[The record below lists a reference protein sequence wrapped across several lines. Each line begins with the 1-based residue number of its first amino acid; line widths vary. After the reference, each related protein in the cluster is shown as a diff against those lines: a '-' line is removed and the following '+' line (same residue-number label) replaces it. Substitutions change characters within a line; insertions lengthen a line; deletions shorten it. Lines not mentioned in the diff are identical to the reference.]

1 MEPQYDE
8 RSGKIGT
15 WFYVGHA
22 QCVMHAFT
30 FCMMCIGRVL
40 NVLGAISP
48 LLWIRKALRS
58 TPVMTKLDIAFT
70 ARASLCVYS
79 LPEEISISINAI
91 KKARKRCGHVS

>member
-1 MEPQYDE
+1 MEPRYDE

-70 ARASLCVYS
+70 ARQPVRVQPAGRNQYFDQ
-79 LPEEISISINAI
+79 
-91 KKARKRCGHVS
+91 RY